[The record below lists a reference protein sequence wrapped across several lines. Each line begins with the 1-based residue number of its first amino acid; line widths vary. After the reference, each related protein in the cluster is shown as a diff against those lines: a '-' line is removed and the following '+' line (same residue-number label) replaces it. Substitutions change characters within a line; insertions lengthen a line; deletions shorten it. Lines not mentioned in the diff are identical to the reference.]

1 MEPILY
7 WYPVVYLDEDDPED
21 NVVVQKHG
29 SIIPC
34 RLENEPYE
42 AKVITE
48 EDSFHLIFGHQV
60 SGMFLCI
67 PDWNIGCELTELS
80 DRAGNLDSL
89 LKTDRLDYEDSTAI
103 VWALYSICSLLR
115 FLH

>member
-1 MEPILY
+1 MQPILY

-21 NVVVQKHG
+21 NVVVRAQG
-29 SIIPC
+29 SIIPY
-34 RLENEPYE
+34 RLDSEPYE
-42 AKVITE
+42 AMVNAGKC
-48 EDSFHLIFGHQV
+48 SFHLIFGHQV

-67 PDWNIGCELTELS
+67 PDWNIGCGLSDLS
-80 DRAGNLDSL
+80 DREWNLTAL

-103 VWALYSICSLLR
+103 VWALYSISSLLR

>member
-1 MEPILY
+1 MEPIRY

-29 SIIPC
+29 SIIPYQLG
-34 RLENEPYE
+34 REPYE
-42 AKVITE
+42 VMVNADEYTY
-48 EDSFHLIFGHQV
+48 HLIFGHKTD
-60 SGMFLCI
+60 GMFLCI
-67 PDWNIGCELTELS
+67 PDWKIGCELAALS
-80 DRAGNLDSL
+80 DRDGNMHSL

-103 VWALYSICSLLR
+103 VWALYSIGSLLR